1 MRTPLD
7 HRRLA
12 ERLAPL
18 GYRHVEVLETTGSTS
33 TDLADRVRCGED
45 LPDMSLLMAEEQ
57 TAGRG
62 RKGRSFEAPAR
73 SQLICSVLLRLP
85 DVPVDRISLLPL
97 LTGLSIV
104 EGIRA
109 SADIPIQLKW
119 PNDCVL
125 DGRKLVGIL
134 VEAVHLDPH
143 PAIILGFGINYDL
156 QTDELPV
163 AHASSIDLECARLG
177 LTCPSREDVAVAVFA
192 ELAAN
197 LERWR
202 RLGGAAQTVLPR
214 YRQASATIGTSV
226 RAFLPG
232 DEVVEGTATDI
243 DDDGELLVRTSE
255 GTRVIRAGE
264 IVHLRADGTGD
275 YGGRYA

>member
-1 MRTPLD
+1 MPT
-7 HRRLA
+7 
-12 ERLAPL
+12 
-18 GYRHVEVLETTGSTS
+18 
-33 TDLADRVRCGED
+33 
-45 LPDMSLLMAEEQ
+45 
-57 TAGRG
+57 
-62 RKGRSFEAPAR
+62 
-73 SQLICSVLLRLP
+73 
-85 DVPVDRISLLPL
+85 DRIGLLPL
-97 LTGLSIV
+97 LTGLSIAS
-104 EGIRA
+104 GIRS
-109 SADIPIQLKW
+109 SADIPLQLKW

-125 DGRKLVGIL
+125 DSRKLVGIL
-134 VEAVHLDPH
+134 VEAVHLNPH

-156 QTDELPV
+156 QVEELPV

-177 LTCPSREDVAVAVFA
+177 VPCPKREDIAVAVFA

-214 YRQASATIGTSV
+214 YRQLSATIGTSV

-232 DEVVEGTATDI
+232 DEVVEGQAADI
-243 DDDGELLVRTSE
+243 DNDGELLIRTDT

-264 IVHLRADGTGD
+264 IVHLRADGSGD

>member
-1 MRTPLD
+1 M
-7 HRRLA
+7 
-12 ERLAPL
+12 
-18 GYRHVEVLETTGSTS
+18 
-33 TDLADRVRCGED
+33 
-45 LPDMSLLMAEEQ
+45 
-57 TAGRG
+57 
-62 RKGRSFEAPAR
+62 
-73 SQLICSVLLRLP
+73 
-85 DVPVDRISLLPL
+85 
-97 LTGLSIV
+97 
-104 EGIRA
+104 
-109 SADIPIQLKW
+109 
-119 PNDCVL
+119 
-125 DGRKLVGIL
+125 GIL

-177 LTCPSREDVAVAVFA
+177 LPCPSREDVAVAVFA
-192 ELAAN
+192 ELATN